1 MSTKPVSYSEAG
13 FSSVTEQSNIRWFVC
28 FLLFLATTINY
39 MDRSVFSNIEPLL
52 HNVDFMGW
60 DHAADKFHQPVFDN
74 NFGNVLIFFQIAYGV
89 GFLIAGRII
98 DRLGTKTGY
107 ALAIAIWGLSSMSHS
122 LVTSVAGFCVARIF
136 LGLGESGNFPAAIKA
151 TTEWFPANERAK
163 AVGLFNSGTNV
174 SFFLALP
181 LITFVTSRWGWR
193 ASFLATGS
201 MGAVW
206 LIIWLIFPYNKL
218 RRGSTTTQR
227 ELAPVM
233 EGPDVPAQYRLT
245 PGILI
250 PAIFVIGL
258 LPALVLF
265 LTHTT
270 DTILGIPVTVFW
282 LVLGLLPGIFLI
294 FASKNRTSSLY
305 KVLFHKGAY
314 AFIVGKG
321 LTDGVWWFYLF
332 YLPQFLNRNYGVD
345 IIGAYKF
352 ILTVYVISSVGSI
365 GGGSLS
371 GWLMKRGYS
380 VNAGRKIAM
389 LSMALLVLPLVLV
402 PHMGALFPT
411 NPWPATLLIA
421 LAAAAHQGWSAN
433 LFSTPTDMFP
443 STAVSTVVG
452 FGGAAGAVGGAVF
465 TWLVKHNL
473 SLHPLII
480 FATASSVYLLS
491 LLFIQ
496 LLVPRLGGRADQP
509 A

>member
-1 MSTKPVSYSEAG
+1 
-13 FSSVTEQSNIRWFVC
+13 
-28 FLLFLATTINY
+28 
-39 MDRSVFSNIEPLL
+39 
-52 HNVDFMGW
+52 
-60 DHAADKFHQPVFDN
+60 
-74 NFGNVLIFFQIAYGV
+74 
-89 GFLIAGRII
+89 
-98 DRLGTKTGY
+98 
-107 ALAIAIWGLSSMSHS
+107 MSHS
-122 LVTSVAGFCVARIF
+122 LVTSVAGFCIARVF

-193 ASFLATGS
+193 AAFLATGS

-206 LIIWLIFPYNKL
+206 LVIWLLFPYNQL

-233 EGPDVPAQYRLT
+233 EGPDVPAGYRIS
-245 PGILI
+245 PNVLI
-250 PAIFVIGL
+250 PTMFVLGL

-265 LTHTT
+265 LTHNT
-270 DTILGIPVTVFW
+270 DTLLGIPVTVFW
-282 LVLGLLPGIFLI
+282 LVLGLIPGIFLF
-294 FASKNRTSSLY
+294 FASKNRSSALY

-314 AFIVGKG
+314 AFAVGKG

-345 IIGAYKF
+345 IQGAYKF

-365 GGGSLS
+365 GGGSFS

-389 LSMALLVLPLVLV
+389 LCMAFLVLPLVFV

-411 NPWPATLLIA
+411 NPWPATLIIA

-452 FGGAAGAVGGAVF
+452 IGGAAGAVGGAVF
-465 TWLVKHNL
+465 TWVVKHNL
-473 SLHPLII
+473 SLHPLLV
-480 FATASSVYLLS
+480 FASASSVYLIS
-491 LLFIQ
+491 LLLIQ
-496 LLVPRLGGRADQP
+496 LLVPRMGVRSDQP